1 MNRIIALYG
10 RSNCG
15 KSTTLNILREL
26 LRLDGQSIS
35 KNGPHSGDTPETFLY
50 KGQIVCIT
58 PGGDNEE
65 VILSN
70 CEYADSKNADI
81 LITAERTK
89 GAPIEAL
96 ITYAQSNGVE
106 IEWIRKSNEEVL
118 SAATQEL
125 CNKETAHLLLN
136 MVK

>member
-10 RSNCG
+10 HANCG
-15 KSTTLNILREL
+15 KSATLNFLREL
-26 LRLDGQSIS
+26 LRQNGKSIS

-50 KGQIVCIT
+50 KGQIVCVT
-58 PGGDNEE
+58 PDGDNEE

-96 ITYAQSNGVE
+96 ITFAQSKGVE
-106 IEWIRKSNEEVL
+106 IEWVRKSNEEDL

-125 CNKETAHLLLN
+125 CNKENAEIILRML
-136 MVK
+136 